1 MTKRRG
7 KDQEPPL
14 LLREA
19 GVESDAELLE
29 ALLELSP
36 PPKPSNKPPAMLR
49 DRLLSTVSR
58 PRLRFAPLYGSLGD
72 LFDLGDL
79 ELAAIFEQAAA
90 PGAWTQT
97 PIPGTE
103 LIHLQGGPRVANADN
118 GLVRIKAGMGFPH
131 HRHLGLERVLILDGA
146 YRDLPSGKVYRPG
159 DWHEMPAN
167 TAHSYEALPG
177 SDLLFAVSVVSGVDV
192 DGYGTL
198 SVKTH

>member
-1 MTKRRG
+1 MTKRRD

-19 GVESDAELLE
+19 GIEDDAQLLE
-29 ALLELSP
+29 ALLELSTP
-36 PPKPSNKPPAMLR
+36 TKPSTKPPAMLR

-58 PRLRFAPLYGSLGD
+58 PRLRFAPLYGSLGN

-79 ELAAIFEQAAA
+79 DLAAIFEQAAT
-90 PGAWTQT
+90 PGAWTKT

-103 LIHLQGGPRVANADN
+103 LIHLQCGPKVANADN

-131 HRHLGLERVLILDGA
+131 HRHLGIERVLVLDGA
-146 YRDLPSGKVYRPG
+146 YRDAPSGKLFGPG
-159 DWHEMPAN
+159 DLHEMAAD
-167 TAHSYEALPG
+167 TAHSYQALPG
-177 SDLLFAVSVVSGVDV
+177 SDLLLAVSVVSGVDV

-198 SVKTH
+198 SVKTR